1 MDYFS
6 ENGYKFILSLGLL
19 AAENVKIK
27 TVCAERGVIFTVLE
41 CLKQHR
47 FSSALSKWCL
57 WALMVSQF
65 FMILI
70 FSNVKF
76 LLYCHFLPAV
86 ILFYTLFSSSLN
98 NLFCLSLSL
107 THAFF
112 SQIPSL
118 FQPSSLTHSLSLSL
132 SSLRI

>member
-57 WALMVSQF
+57 WALMVS
-65 FMILI
+65 LI
-70 FSNVKF
+70 FTVFIFHGSD
-76 LLYCHFLPAV
+76 
-86 ILFYTLFSSSLN
+86 
-98 NLFCLSLSL
+98 
-107 THAFF
+107 FF
-112 SQIPSL
+112 
-118 FQPSSLTHSLSLSL
+118 
-132 SSLRI
+132 